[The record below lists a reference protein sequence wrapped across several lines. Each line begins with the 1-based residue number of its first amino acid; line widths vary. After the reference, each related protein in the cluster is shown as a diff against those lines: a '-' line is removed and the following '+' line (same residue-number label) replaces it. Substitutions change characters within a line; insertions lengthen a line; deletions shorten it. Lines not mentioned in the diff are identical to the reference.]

1 MKELIARLQIPSP
14 SFFVKVQKIGAFL
27 TGLSVVLMG
36 LQSQFPSVGIPAVV
50 NTVAGYLAVAGAI
63 AAGVARLTVSDY
75 SELEKRVSE

>member
-1 MKELIARLQIPSP
+1 
-14 SFFVKVQKIGAFL
+14 
-27 TGLSVVLMG
+27 
-36 LQSQFPSVGIPAVV
+36 V